1 MSATAAIAADQAAV
15 DSAPGQ
21 AGEAGSGRDHGASV
35 LSLILPAYNEARRIP
50 ASLACCADF
59 FRGRGI
65 LAEIIVADDGSTD
78 HSSLAFGTAAAE
90 LAESGVE
97 FRYLPLPHRGKG
109 SAVRA
114 GVMHA
119 SGDPVVF
126 LDADLSIPVETIE
139 RFLAAIDA
147 GADIAIASRYVPG
160 STVKRP
166 LIRRVMGTTYRTFVR
181 ALVPTGVQDTQ
192 CGGKAYTAEAARDL
206 FSRQRLDGFA
216 FDAEVLFLA
225 RRAGYRVTEIPFRL
239 DQSDETSI
247 ELLSDAPRMLAD
259 LVRIRARA
267 LLRRDR

>member
-1 MSATAAIAADQAAV
+1 MA
-15 DSAPGQ
+15 
-21 AGEAGSGRDHGASV
+21 AGSAGHRAGAGRHGASV

-50 ASLACCADF
+50 ASLARCAEF

-65 LAEIIVADDGSTD
+65 PAEIIVADDGSTD
-78 HSSLAFGTAAAE
+78 GSSLVFGTAAAE

-114 GVMHA
+114 GILHA
-119 SGDPVVF
+119 SGDPIVF

-139 RFLAAIDA
+139 LFLAAIDA

-160 STVKRP
+160 SRVRRP
-166 LIRRVMGTTYRTFVR
+166 FVRRVMGTAYRAVVR
-181 ALVPTGVQDTQ
+181 ALVPTGVNDTQ

-225 RRAGYRVTEIPFRL
+225 RRSGYRVAEIPFTL
-239 DQSDETSI
+239 DQSGETSI
-247 ELLSDAPRMLAD
+247 DLLSDAPKMLID
-259 LVRIRARA
+259 LLRIRAHA
-267 LLRRDR
+267 LLGRGR

>member
-1 MSATAAIAADQAAV
+1 M